1 MTLPNFLIGGAG
13 KSGTT
18 TLWAVLR
25 RHPQVFMPRV
35 KDVSFFSSDVA
46 PRSVYH
52 HGIDWYG
59 GLFAGAEGRIA
70 IGEASVAYLYDP
82 ESPRLIQK
90 HLGMPRMVF
99 ILRDPCERTYSHY
112 WQERKRGVR
121 LPPFD
126 DLMRTAPPLFERMLR
141 SGRYATHLGRYLQH
155 FPRERVLAL
164 RYEHLRDTPD
174 VLYRRVCEF
183 LGVDPQHLPRDT
195 ARRSNP
201 AARPRFDLLEH
212 RVLRSPHLLRVARA
226 LVPGR
231 LYPWARTALA
241 GLKSMNRVEMAY
253 RPMSAESRA
262 RLIDRFRAE
271 IEGTETLL
279 GWDLSAWKRI
289 A

>member
-52 HGIDWYG
+52 HGLDWYG
-59 GLFAGAEGRIA
+59 ALFAGAEGRIA
-70 IGEASVAYLYDP
+70 VGEASVAYLYDP

-99 ILRDPCERTYSHY
+99 IFRDPCERTYSHY

-126 DLMRTAPPLFERMLR
+126 DLMQTEPELFERMLR
-141 SGRYATHLGRYLQH
+141 SGRYATHLGRYLEY

-164 RYEHLRDTPD
+164 RYEHLRDTPAL
-174 VLYRRVCEF
+174 LYRSVCEF
-183 LGVDPQHLPRDT
+183 LEIDPAHMPGDT

-201 AARPRFDLLEH
+201 AALPRFDFLEH
-212 RVLRSPHLLRVARA
+212 RVLRSARLLRVARA

-231 LYPWARTALA
+231 LYPWARTALT
-241 GLKSMNRVEMAY
+241 GLKRLNRVETAY
-253 RPMSAESRA
+253 RPMSSASRA
-262 RLIDRFRAE
+262 RLLDRFLPE
-271 IEGTETLL
+271 IEGTEQLL
-279 GWDLSAWKRI
+279 GWDLAAWKRI

>member
-141 SGRYATHLGRYLQH
+141 
-155 FPRERVLAL
+155 
-164 RYEHLRDTPD
+164 
-174 VLYRRVCEF
+174 RVCEF

-201 AARPRFDLLEH
+201 AARPRFDVLEH